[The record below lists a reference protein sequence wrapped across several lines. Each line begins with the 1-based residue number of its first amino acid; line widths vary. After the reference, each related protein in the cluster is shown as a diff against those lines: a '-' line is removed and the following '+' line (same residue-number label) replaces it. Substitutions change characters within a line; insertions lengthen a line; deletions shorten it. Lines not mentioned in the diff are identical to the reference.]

1 MRKRRNSMKVIN
13 DCSIMVAQ
21 ATELIK
27 EYIVQNDINQQH
39 YLENALLIL
48 ENMQIEL
55 TGSI

>member
-1 MRKRRNSMKVIN
+1 MKVIN